1 MIFRRKNKN
10 RRFEQARILD
20 VKLSSNHVRSARL
33 RVLGLALSM
42 ACGALVVIV
51 VLWRGGE
58 WLLDRLIYDNSA
70 FAIAHFDLKT
80 DGVMS
85 EEYLRNCAG
94 VKRGANLFVVDLNQ
108 VRRNL
113 ELVPWIKSAAVE
125 RILPDTLKLRLT
137 ERTPVAQFIAW
148 QTQPNGGVLKVTNH
162 FDAAGFVMLPLNRQF
177 RAASAPVVDQF
188 PEITGPAVTDIRPG
202 RLVENLQVRAAL
214 RLIEE
219 FDRSPMSG
227 VVDIAR
233 IDVSMSEVLQLYTSQ
248 GAEATLPLDNFAQ
261 RLNRWR
267 LAWDHARDR
276 GRFMA
281 AIDLSIS
288 KNVPTRQV
296 DASSV
301 NPPPPQKKSKPSQTP
316 RRHV

>member
-1 MIFRRKNKN
+1 MMFRRKNRN

-33 RVLGLALSM
+33 RLVGLSLSL
-42 ACGALVVIV
+42 ACGALVVV
-51 VLWRGGE
+51 FVLWRGGE
-58 WLLDRLIYDNSA
+58 WLLDRLVYDNSA
-70 FAIAHFDLKT
+70 FAIRHFDLKT

-85 EEYLRNCAG
+85 DEYLQSCTG
-94 VKRGANLFVVDLNQ
+94 VKPDANLFVVDLNQ

-125 RILPDTLKLRLT
+125 RILPDTLKIRLT

-148 QTQPNGGVLKVTNH
+148 QGQAGGGFLRFTNY
-162 FDAAGFVMLPLNRQF
+162 FDAAGFVMLPLPRQF
-177 RAASAPVVDQF
+177 RTSTAPPVDQL
-188 PEITGPAVTDIRPG
+188 PEITGMAATEARPG
-202 RLVENLQVRAAL
+202 RQTENPQVRAAL

-227 VVDIAR
+227 VVDITR
-233 IDVSMSEVLQLYTSQ
+233 IDVSTPEVLQCYTSQ
-248 GAEATLPLDNFAQ
+248 GAEATLPLENFGRQ
-261 RLNRWR
+261 LNRWR
-267 LAWDHARDR
+267 LAWDHAREK

-281 AIDLSIS
+281 AIDLSIT

-296 DASSV
+296 DAGSV
-301 NPPPPQKKSKPSQTP
+301 NPPPAKKSKPSQIP